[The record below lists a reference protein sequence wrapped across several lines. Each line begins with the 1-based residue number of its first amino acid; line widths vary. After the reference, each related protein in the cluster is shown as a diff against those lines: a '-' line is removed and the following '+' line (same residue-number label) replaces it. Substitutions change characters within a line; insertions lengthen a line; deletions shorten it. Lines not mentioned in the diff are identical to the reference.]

1 MYQPK
6 LPITCAAE
14 VKAILG
20 PDFPSQIAKVIDH
33 IDVHCKAWIE
43 RCPFIVVASINA
55 AGATQH
61 SGRHHSILRN
71 IPLPNIS
78 GATPFG
84 KSRILLEGGKPLY
97 RMGSPTK

>member
-1 MYQPK
+1 LSLKSFLGCNATAREYSAFR
-6 LPITCAAE
+6 PIA
-14 VKAILG
+14 L
-20 PDFPSQIAKVIDH
+20 
-33 IDVHCKAWIE
+33 
-43 RCPFIVVASINA
+43 SIPA
-55 AGATQH
+55 DTT
-61 SGRHHSILRN
+61 SILRN